1 MLFSAVLVGLLAEV
15 VASAAYSVPVEMIA
29 EADCTLPA
37 QYTIGDFTTFGD
49 KFNGTSNTT
58 TFHFTDSATGIDTS
72 CQRNSSSKS
81 ITPGRGSTPRWP
93 CDNSNVEFIYQAN
106 GLTVIEAA
114 CPERGVIYAG
124 KTIDARRQLTGEKH
138 NFHQVRGSW
147 NYSFQPHLHQ
157 QIRRYFLHLGA
168 VNRYKQ
174 LHKL

>member
-114 CPERGVIYAG
+114 CPESTTSTKFEAAG
-124 KTIDARRQLTGEKH
+124 TTAFNLTCTNKYDGTFCTSALSTVTN
-138 NFHQVRGSW
+138 NFT
-147 NYSFQPHLHQ
+147 SFEP
-157 QIRRYFLHLGA
+157 RTA
-168 VNRYKQ
+168 A
-174 LHKL
+174 